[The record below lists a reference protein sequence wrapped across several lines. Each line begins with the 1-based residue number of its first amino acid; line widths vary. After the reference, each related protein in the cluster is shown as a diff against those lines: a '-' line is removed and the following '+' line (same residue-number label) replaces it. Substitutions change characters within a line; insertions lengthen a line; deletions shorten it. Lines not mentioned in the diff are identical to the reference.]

1 MKEKMLVFHEKKKA
15 TEEDSKEKVTVGLK
29 INGWEGDCLYANGYS
44 RLVPIGPSGGY
55 LANRLATSL

>member
-1 MKEKMLVFHEKKKA
+1 MKKKKKA

-29 INGWEGDCLYANGYS
+29 IRRWEGGCLYAHGYS
-44 RLVPIGPSGGY
+44 LLIPIGPSGRY